1 MIRFPLALSAALIAG
16 PAAAGTPG
24 SCAVIRDVASATMNA
39 RQNGVS
45 REFMQAAAK
54 KTASDDMSVYGAIM
68 VLIDGAFDV
77 PLVDTP
83 EQKRIVTD
91 LFGTVIYDTCMKDGE
106 PA

>member
-1 MIRFPLALSAALIAG
+1 MIRFPLALSAFLIAG
-16 PAAAGTPG
+16 PAAAGTLG
-24 SCAVIRDVASATMNA
+24 VCGTIRDVASATMNA

-54 KTASDDMSVYGAIM
+54 KTASDDVSVYGAIM
-68 VLIDGAFDV
+68 VLIDGAFKV

>member
-1 MIRFPLALSAALIAG
+1 MKLILALSAALIAG

-45 REFMQAAAK
+45 REFMQAAARK
-54 KTASDDMSVYGAIM
+54 SASGDATVYGAIM
-68 VLIDGAFDV
+68 TLIDGVFEV
-77 PLVDTP
+77 QMMDTP

-91 LFGTVIYDTCMKDGE
+91 LFGAVIYDICMKDGE

>member
-1 MIRFPLALSAALIAG
+1 MKPILALAAFLIAS
-16 PAAAGTPG
+16 PAASGTPAV
-24 SCAVIRDVASATMNA
+24 CAVIRDTASATMNA

-54 KTASDDMSVYGAIM
+54 KTSSDDAAVYGAIM
-68 VLIDGAFDV
+68 VLIDGAFKV

>member
-1 MIRFPLALSAALIAG
+1 MKPILALAAFLIAG
-16 PAAAGTPG
+16 PAAAGTPDVCG
-24 SCAVIRDVASATMNA
+24 TIRDVASATMNA

-68 VLIDGAFDV
+68 VLIDGVFEV
-77 PLVDTP
+77 PVMDTP

-91 LFGTVIYDTCMKDGE
+91 LFGTVVYDACMKDGE

>member
-1 MIRFPLALSAALIAG
+1 MKLILALSAALIAG
-16 PAAAGTPG
+16 PAAAGTPDV
-24 SCAVIRDVASATMNA
+24 CAVIRDVAYATMNA
-39 RQNGVS
+39 RQNGIS

-54 KTASDDMSVYGAIM
+54 KTASDDVSVYGAIM

>member
-1 MIRFPLALSAALIAG
+1 MKPILALAAFLIAG
-16 PAAAGTPG
+16 PAAAGTPDVCG
-24 SCAVIRDVASATMNA
+24 TIRDVASATMNA

-45 REFMQAAAK
+45 REFMKAAAK

-68 VLIDGAFDV
+68 VLIDGAFEV

>member
-1 MIRFPLALSAALIAG
+1 MKPILALAAFLIAG
-16 PAAAGTPG
+16 PAAAASPDVCGT
-24 SCAVIRDVASATMNA
+24 IRDVASATMNA

-54 KTASDDMSVYGAIM
+54 KTASDDVSVYGAIM
-68 VLIDGAFDV
+68 VLIDGAFEV